1 MFSKETYTERRKLLR
16 ERVSRRGLILLPG
29 NGEAPRN
36 YPNNGYHYRQ
46 DSNFLYFYGLTNP
59 DLVGM
64 LDIDAGEDWLFGDD
78 LSMDD
83 IIWTGPQPTVKELG
97 AKCGTANTAPLAELQ
112 EKLTLAIKK
121 GRPVHFLPPYRADN
135 KLKLGKW
142 LGICPDALADRISIE
157 LAIAVVSLRDKK
169 SAAEIREIEDACE
182 IGYLMHTT
190 AMKMCRPGVSERDIA
205 GAIEGVALEKGEG
218 VSFHSIVTQH
228 GETLH
233 NHGHDGILGSGRM
246 LLVDA
251 GAENLMNYCSDFT
264 RTYPVNGK
272 FTEMQAGIYNIVLA
286 ANTRAFELA
295 KPGMLYKD
303 VHFAAVKVI
312 LEGLK
317 SLGIVKGDVDEAV
330 DKGVHALFMPH
341 GLGHMMGLD
350 VHDMED
356 IGEKYVGYDLE
367 TERSAQLGVSNLRMA
382 RRLQAGMVMT
392 DEPGIYFIPAYI
404 AKWKAEGTNRE
415 FINFDKLEP
424 YMDFGGIRIED
435 DLLIT
440 ETGNR
445 MLGKRRIPVT
455 IKEIEEFM
463 AGNRNR

>member
-1 MFSKETYTERRKLLR
+1 MFSKETYIQRRQLLR
-16 ERVSRRGLILLPG
+16 ERVSRGGIILLPG

-36 YPNNGYHYRQ
+36 YPDNAYHFRQ
-46 DSNFLYFYGLTNP
+46 DSNFLYFFGIQQP
-59 DLVGM
+59 DLVGL

-83 IIWTGPQPTVKELG
+83 IIWTGPQPTVHELG
-97 AKCGTANTAPLAELQ
+97 ASVGVTRTGSLAQLQ
-112 EKLTLAIKK
+112 ETLTLAIRK
-121 GRPVHFLPPYRADN
+121 GRHIHFLPPYRGDN
-135 KLKLGKW
+135 KLKLCAW
-142 LGICPDALADRISIE
+142 LGLTPDMVAHRISVE
-157 LAIAVVSLRDKK
+157 LAIAIVSLRDKK
-169 SAAEIREIEDACE
+169 SDDEIREIEEACE
-182 IGYLMHTT
+182 IGYRMHTT
-190 AMKMCRPGVSERDIA
+190 AMRMCRPGVRERDIA
-205 GAIEGVALEKGEG
+205 GAIEGVTLEMGDG

-233 NHGHDGILGSGRM
+233 NHSHNGILESGRM

-272 FTEMQAGIYNIVLA
+272 FTPMQRDIYNIVLA
-286 ANTRAFELA
+286 ANARAFELA
-295 KPGMLYKD
+295 RPGILYRD
-303 VHFAAVKVI
+303 VHFAAVRVI
-312 LEGLK
+312 LEGL
-317 SLGIVKGDVDEAV
+317 SALGLVKGNLDDAV
-330 DKGVHALFMPH
+330 VKGVHALFMPH

-367 TERSAQLGVSNLRMA
+367 TERSNQLGVSNLRMA
-382 RRLQAGMVMT
+382 RRLQTGMVMT

-404 AKWKAEGTNRE
+404 AKWKNEGLNKE

-424 YMDFGGIRIED
+424 YMNFGGVRIED

-445 MLGKRRIPVT
+445 ILGKRRIPVT
-455 IKEIEEFM
+455 VEEIETFM
-463 AGNRNR
+463 AGN

>member
-1 MFSKETYTERRKLLR
+1 MFSKETYIQRRQLLR
-16 ERVSRRGLILLPG
+16 ERVSRGGIILLPG

-36 YPNNGYHYRQ
+36 YPDNAYHFRQ
-46 DSNFLYFYGLTNP
+46 DSNFLYFFGIQQP
-59 DLVGM
+59 DLVGL

-83 IIWTGPQPTVKELG
+83 IIWTGPQPTVHELG
-97 AKCGTANTAPLAELQ
+97 ASVGVTRTGSLAQLQ
-112 EKLTLAIKK
+112 ETLTLAIRK
-121 GRPVHFLPPYRADN
+121 GRHIHFLPPYRGDN
-135 KLKLGKW
+135 KLKLCAW
-142 LGICPDALADRISIE
+142 LGLTPDMVAHRISVE
-157 LAIAVVSLRDKK
+157 LAIAIVSLRDKK
-169 SAAEIREIEDACE
+169 SDDEIREIEEACE
-182 IGYLMHTT
+182 IGYRMHTT
-190 AMKMCRPGVSERDIA
+190 AMRMCRPGVRERDIA
-205 GAIEGVALEKGEG
+205 GAIEGVTLEMGDG

-233 NHGHDGILGSGRM
+233 NHSHNGILESGRM

-272 FTEMQAGIYNIVLA
+272 FTPMQRDIYNIVLA
-286 ANTRAFELA
+286 ANARAFELA
-295 KPGMLYKD
+295 RPGILYRD
-303 VHFAAVKVI
+303 VHFAAVRVI
-312 LEGLK
+312 LEGL
-317 SLGIVKGDVDEAV
+317 SALGLVKGNLDDAV
-330 DKGVHALFMPH
+330 EKGVHALFMPD

-367 TERSAQLGVSNLRMA
+367 TERSNQLGVSNLRMA
-382 RRLQAGMVMT
+382 RRLQTGMVMT

-404 AKWKAEGTNRE
+404 AKWKNEGLNKE

-424 YMDFGGIRIED
+424 YMNFGGVRIED

-445 MLGKRRIPVT
+445 ILGKRRIPVT
-455 IKEIEEFM
+455 VEEIETFM
-463 AGNRNR
+463 AGN

>member
-1 MFSKETYTERRKLLR
+1 MFSKETYIQRRQLLR
-16 ERVSRRGLILLPG
+16 ERVSRGGIILLPG

-36 YPNNGYHYRQ
+36 YPDNAYHFRQ
-46 DSNFLYFYGLTNP
+46 DSNFLYFFGIQQP
-59 DLVGM
+59 DLVGL

-83 IIWTGPQPTVKELG
+83 IIWTGPQPTVHELG
-97 AKCGTANTAPLAELQ
+97 ASVGVTRTGSLAQLQ
-112 EKLTLAIKK
+112 ETLTLAIRK
-121 GRPVHFLPPYRADN
+121 GRHIHFLPPYRGDN
-135 KLKLGKW
+135 KLKLCAW
-142 LGICPDALADRISIE
+142 LGLTPDMVAHRISVE
-157 LAIAVVSLRDKK
+157 LAIAIVSLRDKK
-169 SAAEIREIEDACE
+169 SDDEIREIEEACE
-182 IGYLMHTT
+182 IGYRMHTT
-190 AMKMCRPGVSERDIA
+190 AMRMCRPGVCERDIA
-205 GAIEGVALEKGEG
+205 GAIEGVTLEMGDG

-233 NHGHDGILGSGRM
+233 NHSHNGILESGRM

-272 FTEMQAGIYNIVLA
+272 FTPMQRDIYNIVLA
-286 ANTRAFELA
+286 ANARAFELA
-295 KPGMLYKD
+295 RPGILYRD
-303 VHFAAVKVI
+303 VHFAAVRVI
-312 LEGLK
+312 LEGL
-317 SLGIVKGDVDEAV
+317 SALGLVKGNLDDAV
-330 DKGVHALFMPH
+330 EKGVHALFMPH

-367 TERSAQLGVSNLRMA
+367 TERSNQLGVSNLRMA
-382 RRLQAGMVMT
+382 RRLQTGMVMT

-404 AKWKAEGTNRE
+404 AKWKNEGLNKE

-424 YMDFGGIRIED
+424 YMNFGGVRIED

-445 MLGKRRIPVT
+445 ILGKRRIPVT
-455 IKEIEEFM
+455 VEEIETFM
-463 AGNRNR
+463 AGN

>member
-1 MFSKETYTERRKLLR
+1 MFSKETYIQRRQLLR
-16 ERVSRRGLILLPG
+16 ERVSRGGIILLPG

-36 YPNNGYHYRQ
+36 YPDNAYHFRQ
-46 DSNFLYFYGLTNP
+46 DSNFLYFFGIQQP
-59 DLVGM
+59 DLVGL

-83 IIWTGPQPTVKELG
+83 IIWTGPQPTVHELG
-97 AKCGTANTAPLAELQ
+97 ASVGVTRTGSLAQLQ
-112 EKLTLAIKK
+112 ETLTLAIRK
-121 GRPVHFLPPYRADN
+121 GRHIHFLPPYRGDN
-135 KLKLGKW
+135 KLKLCAW
-142 LGICPDALADRISIE
+142 LGLTPDMVAHRISVE
-157 LAIAVVSLRDKK
+157 LAIAIVSLRDKK
-169 SAAEIREIEDACE
+169 SDDEIREIEEACE
-182 IGYLMHTT
+182 IGYRMHTT
-190 AMKMCRPGVSERDIA
+190 AMRMCRPGVRERDIA
-205 GAIEGVALEKGEG
+205 GAIEGVTLEMGDG

-233 NHGHDGILGSGRM
+233 NHSHNGILESGRM

-272 FTEMQAGIYNIVLA
+272 FTPMQRDIYNIVLA
-286 ANTRAFELA
+286 ANARAFELA
-295 KPGMLYKD
+295 RPGILYRD
-303 VHFAAVKVI
+303 VHFAAVRVI
-312 LEGLK
+312 LEGL
-317 SLGIVKGDVDEAV
+317 SALGLVKGNLDDAV
-330 DKGVHALFMPH
+330 EKGVHALFMPH

-367 TERSAQLGVSNLRMA
+367 TERSNQLGVSNLRMA
-382 RRLQAGMVMT
+382 RRLQTGMVMT

-404 AKWKAEGTNRE
+404 AKWKNEGLNKE

-424 YMDFGGIRIED
+424 YMNFGGVRIED

-445 MLGKRRIPVT
+445 ILGKRRIPVPVE
-455 IKEIEEFM
+455 EIETFM
-463 AGNRNR
+463 AGN

>member
-1 MFSKETYTERRKLLR
+1 MFSKETYIQRRQLLR
-16 ERVSRRGLILLPG
+16 ERVSRGGIILLPG

-36 YPNNGYHYRQ
+36 YPDNAYHFRQ
-46 DSNFLYFYGLTNP
+46 DSNFLYFFGIQQP
-59 DLVGM
+59 DLVGL

-83 IIWTGPQPTVKELG
+83 IIWTGPQPTVHELG
-97 AKCGTANTAPLAELQ
+97 ASVGVTRTGSLAQLQ
-112 EKLTLAIKK
+112 ETLTLAIRK
-121 GRPVHFLPPYRADN
+121 GRHIHFLPPYRGDN
-135 KLKLGKW
+135 KLKLCAW
-142 LGICPDALADRISIE
+142 LGLTPDMVAHRISVE
-157 LAIAVVSLRDKK
+157 LAIAIVSLRDKK
-169 SAAEIREIEDACE
+169 SDDEIREIEEACE
-182 IGYLMHTT
+182 IGYRMHTT
-190 AMKMCRPGVSERDIA
+190 AMRMCRPGVRERDIA
-205 GAIEGVALEKGEG
+205 GAIEGVTLEMGDG

-233 NHGHDGILGSGRM
+233 NHSHNGILESGRM

-272 FTEMQAGIYNIVLA
+272 FTPMQRDIYNIVLA
-286 ANTRAFELA
+286 ANARAFELA
-295 KPGMLYKD
+295 RPGILYRD
-303 VHFAAVKVI
+303 VHFAAVRVI
-312 LEGLK
+312 LEGL
-317 SLGIVKGDVDEAV
+317 SALGLVKGNLDDAV
-330 DKGVHALFMPH
+330 EKGVHALFMPH

-367 TERSAQLGVSNLRMA
+367 TERSNQLGVSNLRMA
-382 RRLQAGMVMT
+382 RRLQTGMVMT

-404 AKWKAEGTNRE
+404 AKWKNEGLNKE

-424 YMDFGGIRIED
+424 YMNFGGVRIED

-445 MLGKRRIPVT
+445 ILGKRRIPVT
-455 IKEIEEFM
+455 VEEIETVATE
-463 AGNRNR
+463 

>member
-1 MFSKETYTERRKLLR
+1 M
-16 ERVSRRGLILLPG
+16 PG
-29 NGEAPRN
+29 NSEAPRN
-36 YPNNGYHYRQ
+36 YPDNGYHFRQ
-46 DSNFLYFYGLTNP
+46 DSNFLYFFGIKLP
-59 DLVGM
+59 DLVGL

-83 IIWTGPQPTVKELG
+83 IIWTGPQPTVSDL
-97 AKCGTANTAPLAELQ
+97 AARCGVVNTAPLAVLQ
-112 EKLTLAIKK
+112 EKLTLAIRR
-121 GRPVHFLPPYRADN
+121 GRPVHFLPPYRMDN
-135 KLKLGKW
+135 KMKIGKW
-142 LGICPDALADRISIE
+142 LGLCPDSIADRISIE

-169 SAAEIREIEDACE
+169 SDEEIREIEDACE
-182 IGYLMHTT
+182 IGYQMHTT
-190 AMKMCRPGVSERDIA
+190 AMKMCRPGVRERDIA
-205 GAIEGVALEKGEG
+205 GEIEGVALKMGEG

-233 NHGHDGILGSGRM
+233 NHSHDGILESGRM

-272 FTEMQAGIYNIVLA
+272 FTSMQRDIYNIVLA
-286 ANTRAFELA
+286 ANARAFELA
-295 KPGMLYKD
+295 KPDMLYRD
-303 VHFAAVKVI
+303 VHLAAVKVI
-312 LEGLK
+312 VEGLI
-317 SLGIVKGDVDEAV
+317 SLGIMKGDADEAV
-330 DKGVHALFMPH
+330 AAGAHALFMPH
-341 GLGHMMGLD
+341 GLGHMMGID

-382 RRLQAGMVMT
+382 RRLQVGMVMT

-404 AKWKAEGTNRE
+404 AKWKAENTNTQ

-424 YMDFGGIRIED
+424 YMNFGGIRIED

-440 ETGNR
+440 PTGNR
-445 MLGKRRIPVT
+445 ILGKRRIPVT
-455 IKEIEEFM
+455 VEEIEAFM
-463 AGNRNR
+463 AGN